1 MAEEEATPTEEN
13 AEATE
18 AVEATADAAEQ
29 APAEVVEAPKPQS
42 VWLPIMASSV
52 ISIAGAFALFQ
63 FVLGPKLVKGL
74 ANALDTN
81 GTLQAHAG
89 HGGGGEGHDD
99 HGKGSESGGGHGE
112 GDGGH
117 GEGDG
122 GHGAPG
128 VVADPNED
136 DSEGEISIVGEG
148 EAIVVNPAN
157 SGGTRYLLVDI
168 YLTRGDKKDKGFK
181 TAIDSNSKKLQ
192 AVTMAKLSEHDVQE
206 LSNSNVR
213 TRIKDELKLQY
224 QRILGAKEHPIDEL
238 VITKWIMQ

>member
-1 MAEEEATPTEEN
+1 MAEEEAQAPEEN

-18 AVEATADAAEQ
+18 AAEATSDAAAE
-29 APAEVVEAPKPQS
+29 APAEEAPKQQS

-89 HGGGGEGHDD
+89 HGEGGKGHDD
-99 HGKGSESGGGHGE
+99 HGKGSESG
-112 GDGGH
+112 GGH

-157 SGGTRYLLVDI
+157 SSGTRYLLVDI

-192 AVTMAKLSEHDVQE
+192 AVTMAKLSEHDVAE

>member
-29 APAEVVEAPKPQS
+29 APAEVEAPKPQS
-42 VWLPIMASSV
+42 VWMPIMASSV

-89 HGGGGEGHDD
+89 HGEGGKGHDD

-112 GDGGH
+112 AGGDH

-128 VVADPNED
+128 GVADPNED
-136 DSEGEISIVGEG
+136 DSKGAISIVGEG

-168 YLTRGDKKDKGFK
+168 YLTRGNEEDKAFKG
-181 TAIDSNSKKLQ
+181 AIDAKSKILQ
-192 AVTMAKLSEHDVQE
+192 SLTMDKLSERDIQE
-206 LSNSNVR
+206 LANPSVR
-213 TRIKDELKLQY
+213 KQIENDLKNQY
-224 QRILGAKEHPIDEL
+224 QRILGSQHPIKEI
-238 VITKWIMQ
+238 VVTKWIMQ

>member
-1 MAEEEATPTEEN
+1 MAEEEATPAEEN

-18 AVEATADAAEQ
+18 ATEATGDAAAE
-29 APAEVVEAPKPQS
+29 APAEEAPKQQS

-89 HGGGGEGHDD
+89 HGEGGEGHDD

-117 GEGDG
+117 EL
-122 GHGAPG
+122 A
-128 VVADPNED
+128 
-136 DSEGEISIVGEG
+136 SI
-148 EAIVVNPAN
+148 
-157 SGGTRYLLVDI
+157 TTLLVI
-168 YLTRGDKKDKGFK
+168 PHRWPRVTIHMS
-181 TAIDSNSKKLQ
+181 AHCQ
-192 AVTMAKLSEHDVQE
+192 AMRSRWWVCW
-206 LSNSNVR
+206 R
-213 TRIKDELKLQY
+213 CPRIQSRHLP
-224 QRILGAKEHPIDEL
+224 A
-238 VITKWIMQ
+238 

>member
-1 MAEEEATPTEEN
+1 MAEEEAQPTEEN

-89 HGGGGEGHDD
+89 HGEGGEGHDD
-99 HGKGSESGGGHGE
+99 HGKGSESG
-112 GDGGH
+112 GGH

-157 SGGTRYLLVDI
+157 SSGTRYLLVDI
-168 YLTRGDKKDKGFK
+168 YLTRGNKKDKGFK

>member
-18 AVEATADAAEQ
+18 AAEATADAAEQ

-89 HGGGGEGHDD
+89 HGEGGKGHDD
-99 HGKGSESGGGHGE
+99 KGKGSESGGGHGE
-112 GDGGH
+112 ADGGH
-117 GEGDG
+117 ETTG
-122 GHGAPG
+122 G
-128 VVADPNED
+128 VADPTED
-136 DSEGEISIVGEG
+136 DSKGAISIVGEG

>member
-18 AVEATADAAEQ
+18 AAEATGDAAAE
-29 APAEVVEAPKPQS
+29 APAEVEASKQQS

-117 GEGDG
+117 G
-122 GHGAPG
+122 APG
-128 VVADPNED
+128 VVADPSED

-157 SGGTRYLLVDI
+157 SGGTRYLLVEI

>member
-1 MAEEEATPTEEN
+1 MAEEEAQPTEEN

-29 APAEVVEAPKPQS
+29 APTEVEATKPQS
-42 VWLPIMASSV
+42 VWMPIMASSV

-81 GTLQAHAG
+81 GTLQANAG
-89 HGGGGEGHDD
+89 HGEGAKGHDN

-128 VVADPNED
+128 GVTDPTAD
-136 DSEGEISIVGEG
+136 DSGGAISIVGEG

-157 SGGTRYLLVDI
+157 SNGTRYLLVDI
-168 YLTRGDKKDKGFK
+168 YLTRGNPKDKAFK
-181 TAIDSNSKKLQ
+181 GAIDAKSKILQ
-192 AVTMAKLSEHDVQE
+192 SLTMDKLSERDIQE
-206 LSNSNVR
+206 LANPSVR
-213 TRIKDELKLQY
+213 KQIENDLKNQY
-224 QRILGAKEHPIDEL
+224 QRVLGTQHPIEEI
-238 VITKWIMQ
+238 VVTKWIMQ